1 MKSLRKTGPA
11 SFTYALTHSKTNQS
25 AVDRPE
31 NYKPLEGLAAE
42 ALQAWLK
49 ASGIQEGAIFR
60 QVKKGGSVGAPL
72 SAASVRDIV
81 RQRATAAG
89 LPNVYSAH
97 SLRSGFVTE
106 AATQNI
112 PLADTMAMTS
122 HRSVASVLGLLQG
135 VRQSPRSLAVGAS
148 GRSRLK
154 TPTTHSNQTLKTR
167 PAPG

>member
-1 MKSLRKTGPA
+1 MKSLRKTGPT

-25 AVDRPE
+25 AADRPE

-42 ALQAWLK
+42 ALQAWLT

-89 LPNVYSAH
+89 LPDVYSAH

-112 PLADTMAMTS
+112 PLTDTMAMTG
-122 HRSVASVLGLLQG
+122 HRSVASVLGYF
-135 VRQSPRSLAVGAS
+135 RAS
-148 GRSRLK
+148 G
-154 TPTTHSNQTLKTR
+154 SN
-167 PAPG
+167 PAASLLDRQDDPA